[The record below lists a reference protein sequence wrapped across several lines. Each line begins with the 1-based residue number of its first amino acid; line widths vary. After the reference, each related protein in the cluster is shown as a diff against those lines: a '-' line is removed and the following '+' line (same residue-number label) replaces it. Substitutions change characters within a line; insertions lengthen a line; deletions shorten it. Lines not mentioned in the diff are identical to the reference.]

1 MFRTLKNNA
10 AKLAVNQF
18 IKGIASVRELDIDKT
33 NHAVVAQVDL
43 AGEALPVR
51 IEAAGYQLAPDHV
64 TIAHFVCDRL
74 WIETA
79 LNQYLAGKKIALP
92 EKVYRA
98 IKWIV

>member
-33 NHAVVAQVDL
+33 QHTIAAQVEL
-43 AGEALPVR
+43 AGETQATR
-51 IEAAGYQLAPDHV
+51 IEAIGYQLGPDYI

-79 LNQYLAGKKIALP
+79 LNQYLAGKKITIP
-92 EKVYRA
+92 DKVYRGM
-98 IKWIV
+98 KWLV